1 MQQRA
6 AGLQMSRLLNKFH
19 RELHTLHAD
28 RFPEGITGVNIR
40 IINFLAD
47 NSERDIFQRDIE
59 EEFSVRRS
67 TVSKVLSLMEE
78 KNLIRRKTVSGDAR
92 LKKLVLTEHGYEVHR
107 RMRQKWKAACLTVYR
122 RRISESCSSFS
133 RKWIK
138 TSIDGVSSFYA
149 DC

>member
-19 RELHTLHAD
+19 RELHALHAD
-28 RFPEGITGVNIR
+28 LFPEGITGVNIR
-40 IINFLAD
+40 IINFLAH

-78 KNLIRRKTVSGDAR
+78 KDLIRREAVSSDAR
-92 LKKLVLTEHGYEVHR
+92 LKKLVLTEYGCKVHQITTKDAEKMESR
-107 RMRQKWKAACLTVYR
+107 LLNG
-122 RRISESCSSFS
+122 ISEEDQ
-133 RKWIK
+133 RKLFELLQK
-138 TSIDGVSSFYA
+138 MDNNL
-149 DC
+149 D

>member
-19 RELHTLHAD
+19 RELHALHAD

-47 NSERDIFQRDIE
+47 NSKRDIFQRDIE

-78 KNLIRRKTVSGDAR
+78 KNLIRRETVSGDAR
-92 LKKLVLTEHGYEVHR
+92 LKKLALTEHGYEVHR
-107 RMRQKWKAACLTVYR
+107 ITTKDAAKMESRLLNGL
-122 RRISESCSSFS
+122 SEEDQ
-133 RKWIK
+133 RKLFELLRK
-138 TSIDGVSSFYA
+138 MDQNL
-149 DC
+149 D